1 VRFRLDWHECETLPS
16 IRGGSSSVAF
26 LEVLCWSDS
35 GEIELTLVAAN
46 RPGM

>member
-1 VRFRLDWHECETLPS
+1 LARMRDAAVNS
-16 IRGGSSSVAF
+16 GGSSSVAF